1 MIWHRHCYENAI
13 LFSILKKSLENMNQ
27 SIIQGLAVTV
37 QKHVEFN
44 LFSFPIASSNVEK
57 IGRVLIKKE
66 GQSYKFR
73 NNFFWFLITIKM
85 FNMFELKLDVIKNR
99 GISTNAASVFRDE
112 LCDMEKVPTKN

>member
-1 MIWHRHCYENAI
+1 
-13 LFSILKKSLENMNQ
+13 MNQ

-37 QKHVEFN
+37 QKTCRVQSI
-44 LFSFPIASSNVEK
+44 LFSNCVIKCRKNWTSFNK
-57 IGRVLIKKE
+57 KKE

-73 NNFFWFLITIKM
+73 NNFFWLLITIEM